1 MARTGPAVVRFEA
14 NALGRDFA
22 VGDIH
27 GAFADLR
34 RALDAIGFD
43 EHRDRLFSVGDLV
56 DRGPESEAALEW
68 LDRPWFQAVCGNHDF
83 MTWRSALGRPFAAV
97 DHLAHGGQWL
107 ARLSPDAQKRMGER
121 LAALPM
127 VIEVETAAGL
137 VGIVHA
143 DFPSDDWNDLAEFE
157 WLDLDQMRSQ
167 TGQCLWSVDR
177 YRYQYTGTVKNIRA
191 VVHGHKTLPAMATLG
206 NVFFIDT
213 GGWQPTGRFTFLELG
228 SLKAVTGPGSALSG
242 ALRNRYR

>member
-68 LDRPWFQAVCGNHDF
+68 LKKMQKEVSGLN
-83 MTWRSALGRPFAAV
+83 AA
-97 DHLAHGGQWL
+97 
-107 ARLSPDAQKRMGER
+107 KKK
-121 LAALPM
+121 
-127 VIEVETAAGL
+127 
-137 VGIVHA
+137 
-143 DFPSDDWNDLAEFE
+143 
-157 WLDLDQMRSQ
+157 
-167 TGQCLWSVDR
+167 
-177 YRYQYTGTVKNIRA
+177 TVK
-191 VVHGHKTLPAMATLG
+191 KS
-206 NVFFIDT
+206 
-213 GGWQPTGRFTFLELG
+213 GR
-228 SLKAVTGPGSALSG
+228 LKQ
-242 ALRNRYR
+242 